1 MAAGTFPTAV
11 AVPASL
17 TSAAGHASQATNSAA
32 AKKAQLAQAYGKL
45 PLSFEA
51 NQGQADKNIRF
62 LSSGGGYSLSLT
74 DSSAVLT
81 LTKPGAS
88 NARTGPA
95 IGNGPRPAFME
106 GAGKT
111 DIIRMDLAGANRAIR
126 VTGMDPLP
134 GTANYFIGN
143 DPAKWLS
150 GVPTYAKVEYS
161 SVYPGIDL
169 VYYGSQRQL
178 EYDFVVAPGADPG
191 PIRLQF
197 AGAKALELT
206 ADGDLTISAAN
217 GEIAFHKPVI
227 YQVKDGLRRPV
238 DGQFAL
244 LTKNTIGFT
253 LGSYDHSMPMVIDPM
268 LAYSTYLGGSLSDG
282 ANGIAV
288 DSSGNAYVV
297 GTTFS
302 TNFPVTTGAFQSA
315 NNEPANFQCVFVSKL
330 NPTGTALVYSTY
342 LGGSGNP
349 GDHAIYGD
357 VGIGIAVDSS
367 GDAYVTGDADSTNF
381 PVTAGAFQTVNN
393 CTKLY
398 VQNAFV
404 TKLNPAGT
412 ALVYSTYLGGSS
424 QDYGTGIVVD
434 GSGNAYVVGTAHS
447 MNFPITAGAYQVT
460 FLADYTDGWNDA
472 FVTKLN
478 PTGTALVY
486 STYLGGSL
494 YGAQGTGIAVDSSGN
509 AYVTGSAASTDFPIT
524 AGAFQT
530 VNNAAAGAG
539 PQTVAYNVF
548 VTKLNPTGTGLV
560 YSTFLGGS
568 IDDYGAGIAV
578 DSSGDAYVTG
588 QSWSSDYPVTGNAFQ
603 PTNNA
608 YANDAFNAFVTKVN
622 PSGTGLVYSTFL
634 GGTGLPSQSDNS
646 SGAGD
651 TGDAIAVDSSGDAY
665 VTGSAISSNFPT
677 TSDAFQTVNNAAGH
691 LTPIGINAFVTELN
705 PGGSTLLY
713 STYLGGSIQDYGLGI
728 ALDKLGGIY
737 IAGQASSTNFP
748 VTGGAYQPAFAGGD
762 SDAFIAKI
770 ALSGSGSGLTSSLF
784 WTDMN
789 TGNRVVWLMSDGAYS
804 SSVPLGTVATNWELD
819 GTGDFTANGQT
830 DILWT
835 NTTTG
840 ERIIWL
846 MNGAAYSST
855 VSLGVIPSNW
865 IISGVGAF
873 GGGSQPD
880 ILWTDTA
887 TGERLIWLM
896 NGTAYSSS
904 VSLGVIPTY
913 WSISGVGTFGGG
925 SQADIVWTNTATGER
940 LIWIM
945 NGTSFSSSVSLGIV
959 PAELRISAVGNLNG
973 NGSADLVMTNA
984 ETNQRTVWIMNG
996 TSYVSTVSLGTVT
1009 DNWVLGQSGLQPVE
1023 LAKLDFNGDGQPDIL
1038 FENTTTG
1045 DHYVWLMNGTN
1056 FSSSVFIGNVSTQ
1069 WQVVGTG
1076 DFTGDGN
1083 ADLLWQN
1090 SSTGEILIWLMNGT
1104 TYVSSVEVGVAPAG
1118 WSVAAVADFNGDGNP
1133 DILWSNATTGERL
1146 IWLMN
1151 GTSFSSSV
1159 SLGIVGTQWR
1169 IADTGDFLGDGQPDI
1184 VFENTS
1190 TGDRYVWLMDGTAFS
1205 SSVFLGN
1212 VGTQWRIAATE
1223 EFAGVGQPDIVF
1235 ENTSTGDRVIWRMN
1249 GTAFESSVDLGNVAT
1264 QWQIR
1269 N

>member
-1 MAAGTFPTAV
+1 M
-11 AVPASL
+11 
-17 TSAAGHASQATNSAA
+17 N
-32 AKKAQLAQAYGKL
+32 
-45 PLSFEA
+45 PL
-51 NQGQADKNIRF
+51 QK
-62 LSSGGGYSLSLT
+62 
-74 DSSAVLT
+74 
-81 LTKPGAS
+81 
-88 NARTGPA
+88 
-95 IGNGPRPAFME
+95 
-106 GAGKT
+106 
-111 DIIRMDLAGANRAIR
+111 
-126 VTGMDPLP
+126 
-134 GTANYFIGN
+134 
-143 DPAKWLS
+143 
-150 GVPTYAKVEYS
+150 
-161 SVYPGIDL
+161 
-169 VYYGSQRQL
+169 
-178 EYDFVVAPGADPG
+178 
-191 PIRLQF
+191 
-197 AGAKALELT
+197 
-206 ADGDLTISAAN
+206 ADGGDTD
-217 GEIAFHKPVI
+217 AFVAKIQP
-227 YQVKDGLRRPV
+227 
-238 DGQFAL
+238 
-244 LTKNTIGFT
+244 
-253 LGSYDHSMPMVIDPM
+253 S
-268 LAYSTYLGGSLSDG
+268 G
-282 ANGIAV
+282 A
-288 DSSGNAYVV
+288 
-297 GTTFS
+297 
-302 TNFPVTTGAFQSA
+302 
-315 NNEPANFQCVFVSKL
+315 
-330 NPTGTALVYSTY
+330 ALVYSTY
-342 LGGSGNP
+342 LGGKG
-349 GDHAIYGD
+349 
-357 VGIGIAVDSS
+357 VD
-367 GDAYVTGDADSTNF
+367 
-381 PVTAGAFQTVNN
+381 
-393 CTKLY
+393 
-398 VQNAFV
+398 
-404 TKLNPAGT
+404 
-412 ALVYSTYLGGSS
+412 
-424 QDYGTGIVVD
+424 
-434 GSGNAYVVGTAHS
+434 
-447 MNFPITAGAYQVT
+447 
-460 FLADYTDGWNDA
+460 
-472 FVTKLN
+472 
-478 PTGTALVY
+478 
-486 STYLGGSL
+486 
-494 YGAQGTGIAVDSSGN
+494 QGFGIAVDSSGN

-568 IDDYGAGIAV
+568 IVDYGAGIAV

-873 GGGSQPD
+873 GGGSQP
-880 ILWTDTA
+880 
-887 TGERLIWLM
+887 
-896 NGTAYSSS
+896 
-904 VSLGVIPTY
+904 
-913 WSISGVGTFGGG
+913 
-925 SQADIVWTNTATGER
+925 DIVWTNTATGER

>member
-835 NTTTG
+835 
-840 ERIIWL
+840 
-846 MNGAAYSST
+846 
-855 VSLGVIPSNW
+855 
-865 IISGVGAF
+865 
-873 GGGSQPD
+873 
-880 ILWTDTA
+880 DTA